1 MTNPGAQLD
10 RQIDAQT
17 AAVHALRTQID
28 AIAREVQRPGS
39 GTGVEAVSYSFGA
52 LDSIEQ
58 AARKLADTVNDLL
71 MKLKPVAT
79 IETVRGDL
87 KAITTVNY
95 AGRAVSAWPHFTTA
109 ELALVHMTQVDR
121 VLALRA
127 ALAGAVASAAT
138 AVMAISASAANPLM
152 AMNALASASRL
163 KESLEQLAAAAE
175 AAM

>member
-1 MTNPGAQLD
+1 MTSPSAQIG

-17 AAVHALRTQID
+17 AAVCALRAQID
-28 AIAREVQRPGS
+28 AITSAVQRPESQG
-39 GTGVEAVSYSFGA
+39 GVEAVSYSFGA
-52 LDSIEQ
+52 LDTVEQ
-58 AARKLADTVNDLL
+58 AARKLADTVNDVL

-79 IETVRGDL
+79 IETAQGDL

-95 AGRAVSAWPHFTTA
+95 AGRAASAWPQFPTE
-109 ELALVHMTQVDR
+109 ELTLAHQTSIDR

-127 ALAGAVASAAT
+127 ALAGAIASAAN
-138 AVMAISASAANPLM
+138 ALMAISASAANPLL
-152 AMNALASASRL
+152 AMHALAAAARL